1 MDPDLPESANR
12 RSGLWPEA
20 YQEFNASLTEKFE
33 ADATATCRFGD
44 KCAIMFTRLPRRD
57 RNIQSI
63 SMLGFVLFN
72 YFTI

>member
-1 MDPDLPESANR
+1 MDPDLAESANR
-12 RSGLWPEA
+12 RSGLWPET

-33 ADATATCRFGD
+33 ADATATCRFRD
-44 KCAIMFTRLPRRD
+44 KCAMFARLPRRD
-57 RNIQSI
+57 RNIHSI